1 MSTLRQLLVSKS
13 NYEIEGRE
21 ISINCVNGYFIPNT
35 SLCICYPGWKSDYSI
50 FDQCTVDSGE
60 NNTNIKSKEGVIYY
74 NNDSKDEGTSATF
87 VIFLTF
93 LILLA
98 FGAVCALFMCLF
110 KKYKDIKLVKEK
122 IKFEKKRNKKL
133 SLNGKGDINKIEGN
147 KVKDINRE
155 ENNKDFEKDKDIVKL
170 DVLNESDLYSYR
182 DSEANQ

>member
-1 MSTLRQLLVSKS
+1 M
-13 NYEIEGRE
+13 
-21 ISINCVNGYFIPNT
+21 
-35 SLCICYPGWKSDYSI
+35 
-50 FDQCTVDSGE
+50 
-60 NNTNIKSKEGVIYY
+60 
-74 NNDSKDEGTSATF
+74 
-87 VIFLTF
+87 
-93 LILLA
+93 LA

-182 DSEANQ
+182 DSEANE